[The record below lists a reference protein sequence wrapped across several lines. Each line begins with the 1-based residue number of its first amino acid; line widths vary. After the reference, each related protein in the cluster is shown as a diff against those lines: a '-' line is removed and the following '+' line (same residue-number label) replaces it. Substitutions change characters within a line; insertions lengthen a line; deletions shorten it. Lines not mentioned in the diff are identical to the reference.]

1 MGVDSDGV
9 WKIIQQR
16 ATALTRNKERGAAWE
31 RSLGE
36 QVFFFLSFFLR
47 ARERYQIS
55 GWASVFT
62 GTQTRSKVA
71 QGCYL

>member
-31 RSLGE
+31 RSLGAG
-36 QVFFFLSFFLR
+36 FFFLFFLR

-55 GWASVFT
+55 GWASVFK
-62 GTQTRSKVA
+62 GTQACSNVA
-71 QGCYL
+71 